1 MKHGRR
7 AGFLRVTWKKVLIW
21 DGSWLPDE
29 VQVLWAVKMPGTAR
43 NYQQN
48 GELCYILLKFR
59 ECCLSFSPGDFSC
72 HWSIQVDSSTLEGAR
87 IRVKAPMYQNAPKR
101 GTNVPKKG
109 TGMFTTT
116 FGASSNPCLFCS
128 ASDEPGCSCSSRA
141 FCWGPGCA
149 FPPVFYLDF
158 HPPRPP
164 QITKSPSQARKPRWE
179 IPAMTGVI
187 CVPFSCQ
194 DSLGTSWI
202 TWALT
207 IFFFFNFSFFL

>member
-1 MKHGRR
+1 M
-7 AGFLRVTWKKVLIW
+7 
-21 DGSWLPDE
+21 
-29 VQVLWAVKMPGTAR
+29 
-43 NYQQN
+43 
-48 GELCYILLKFR
+48 
-59 ECCLSFSPGDFSC
+59 
-72 HWSIQVDSSTLEGAR
+72 
-87 IRVKAPMYQNAPKR
+87 
-101 GTNVPKKG
+101 G

-164 QITKSPSQARKPRWE
+164 QITKSPSQASKLRWE

-187 CVPFSCQ
+187 SVPFSCQ
-194 DSLGTSWI
+194 DSTQSTFSLGIPWNN
-202 TWALT
+202 WALT
-207 IFFFFNFSFFL
+207 IFFFNFFPLPLAFPLLRKGYLAFVGQPEPFCRRKARRRLAASRPKGWVQGGSKHT